1 MCHKFNFPL
10 GGAETYLF
18 DLCDGLRR
26 LGHTIINFSTSNVR
40 NLYSDYSR
48 YFVKEI
54 DFSKILFCRPI
65 YNFKSGLKFIYSF
78 EAKKNIECLI
88 NKYKPDIAH
97 IHNIYHHITPSILK
111 VLKKYGIPI
120 VMTIHDYKLICP
132 NYSLFTRNSP
142 CERCKNGNY
151 FNAIIYKCLQG
162 SYLGSFLGCLEMYF
176 SKIFKLYEDN
186 IDLFIA
192 PSVFVKNK
200 LVDFGIDVKKIY
212 YLPYAINLEGFNP
225 RFNNGRYILYF
236 GNISFKKGIDTLL
249 ISAKNF
255 SNTSF
260 KIIGDGPDKVK
271 LELFACREKLANV
284 EFLGYR
290 RREDLADFIRNALFV
305 VIPSKWYEVCGLN
318 IFESFASGKGVIAS
332 NIGGIPEFIDDGYT
346 GLLFNPGDPDDLS
359 EKISYLLNNSS
370 KIEELGRN
378 GFERIHRINDQKE
391 HYRILLNIYN
401 QLLTNNN

>member
-1 MCHKFNFPL
+1 
-10 GGAETYLF
+10 
-18 DLCDGLRR
+18 
-26 LGHTIINFSTSNVR
+26 
-40 NLYSDYSR
+40 
-48 YFVKEI
+48 
-54 DFSKILFCRPI
+54 
-65 YNFKSGLKFIYSF
+65 
-78 EAKKNIECLI
+78 
-88 NKYKPDIAH
+88 
-97 IHNIYHHITPSILK
+97 
-111 VLKKYGIPI
+111 
-120 VMTIHDYKLICP
+120 
-132 NYSLFTRNSP
+132 
-142 CERCKNGNY
+142 
-151 FNAIIYKCLQG
+151 
-162 SYLGSFLGCLEMYF
+162 
-176 SKIFKLYEDN
+176 
-186 IDLFIA
+186 
-192 PSVFVKNK
+192 
-200 LVDFGIDVKKIY
+200 
-212 YLPYAINLEGFNP
+212 
-225 RFNNGRYILYF
+225 
-236 GNISFKKGIDTLL
+236 
-249 ISAKNF
+249 
-255 SNTSF
+255 
-260 KIIGDGPDKVK
+260 VK